1 MDAVMTTIDVSAN
14 SSAIRAEHLAWAEER
29 LGPKP
34 GKWDGYEGLSD
45 DETRRDLWSKVG
57 YIHGMSAEAGRNIVA
72 IGQTLLEMKE
82 MLPHGQFMACVKA
95 EFGWS
100 QPWAYQLM
108 QVAERFANHK
118 STYDLPS
125 SAQVLALLARS
136 GADDATVQQAA
147 DEGWTVAET
156 KRRVAKPRGP
166 REPQPTEALALNLI
180 RKGELDRIR
189 EALAL
194 AERAKV
200 VTGYQVMAEQRLRE
214 LPKGSR
220 ILGADADFHR
230 LKDGSWVRMPHAGR
244 VDIDPEARPAPEPDP
259 EPTQQPAPELTA
271 NIDSELLTT
280 ENAANK
286 LGVNVQRLRQ
296 GLTPGDMAKRNGK
309 LFTVNGYTVV
319 KAGRGFVRITPI
331 TR

>member
-1 MDAVMTTIDVSAN
+1 MTTTIDVT
-14 SSAIRAEHLAWAEER
+14 AIQIAQDWSYDLIHDR
-29 LGPKP
+29 
-34 GKWDGYEGLSD
+34 GLREVAMAAAGTIRSNV
-45 DETRRDLWSKVG
+45 RGAVQKV
-57 YIHGMSAEAGRNIVA
+57 IEAG
-72 IGQTLLEMKE
+72 QLLQEMKQR
-82 MLPHGQFMACVKA
+82 LPHGHYLPWVERECQLKPQYASQLIKAAEWANVGHVQHLEGVTDVKTLFLLSADATPEDVREWFMERAAAGDVPSRA
-95 EFGWS
+95 E
-100 QPWAYQLM
+100 
-108 QVAERFANHK
+108 VAERK
-118 STYDLPS
+118 
-125 SAQVLALLARS
+125 RS
-136 GADDATVQQAA
+136 VGQ
-147 DEGWTVAET
+147 
-156 KRRVAKPRGP
+156 PRQ
-166 REPQPTEALALNLI
+166 PQPTEALALNLI

-194 AERAKV
+194 AERAEV
-200 VTGYQVMAEQRLRE
+200 VTAGQVMAELRLRE

-244 VDIDPEARPAPEPDP
+244 VDIDPEARPEPEP
-259 EPTQQPAPELTA
+259 EPTQQLAPELTA

-331 TR
+331 TQ